1 MSDPEVTSGGEAD
14 ESCACNLISGVTSC
28 IVGSEQIVCTT
39 DRQGRYVDSLK
50 LVALERR
57 NDDGFVQQ
65 SVSALRDGQNVIQ
78 DDLDAFLLVRGC
90 ILHHTR
96 GRSLNDANGCVAG
109 HLAHR
114 PKHEI

>member
-39 DRQGRYVDSLK
+39 DRQGWYVDSLK

-78 DDLDAFLLVRGC
+78 DDLDAFLLVRGS

-96 GRSLNDANGCVAG
+96 RRSQNDANGCVAG